1 MFTALL
7 LQKTGEGFDHEI
19 TELAEEQLPD
29 REVTVAVDYSTVNYK
44 DGLAIC
50 NGAPV
55 VRNWPLVPGIDL
67 AGVVEASD
75 HADWRPGDRVTVNG
89 WDLGEKHWGGMAQ
102 KARVDA
108 AWLTRLPGG
117 IDTRAAAAIGTAG
130 YTAMLC
136 VMALEDHGVSAG
148 DGPVIVTGAAGGVGS
163 VATSVL
169 AKLGY
174 EVVASTGRAG
184 TEGDYLRSLGAAEI
198 IERTEL
204 SEPGGR
210 PMARPRWAAG
220 VDTVGSHTLVNLI
233 AALEPEGCVAA
244 CGLAGGSDLAG
255 TVFPFILRGVSLLG
269 VNCVYQPAARRTEA
283 WSRLASDLDSA
294 ALESITSEVPL
305 AEVPRVAAD
314 ILAGAVRGRVV
325 VDVNA

>member
-7 LQKTGEGFDHEI
+7 LQKTDDGFRHDI
-19 TELAEEQLPD
+19 TRLADDQLPEG
-29 REVTVAVDYSTVNYK
+29 EVTVVVDYSTVNYK

-67 AGVVEASD
+67 AGTVEASS
-75 HADWRPGDRVTVNG
+75 HPDWRPGDRVTVNG

-136 VMALEDHGVSAG
+136 VLALEDHGTSPG

-163 VATSVL
+163 VAVAVL

-174 EVVASTGRAG
+174 EVVASTGRAT
-184 TEGDYLRSLGAAEI
+184 TEGDYLRSLGASEI
-198 IERTEL
+198 LDRSEL
-204 SEPGGR
+204 GEPGGR
-210 PMARPRWAAG
+210 PMARPRWVAG
-220 VDTVGSHTLVNLI
+220 IDSVGSHTLVNLI
-233 AALEPEGCVAA
+233 AALEPGGCVAA
-244 CGLAGGSDLAG
+244 CGLAGGSDLTG

-269 VNCVYQPAARRTEA
+269 VNCVYQPAARRDEA
-283 WSRLASDLDSA
+283 WARLADDLDA
-294 ALESITSEVPL
+294 AILDSITSEVPL
-305 AEVPRVAAD
+305 GEVPRIATD
-314 ILAGAVRGRVV
+314 ILAGKVRGRVV

>member
-7 LQKTGEGFDHEI
+7 LSKTDDGFERSISRLDED
-19 TELAEEQLPD
+19 QLPD

-55 VRNWPLVPGIDL
+55 VRSWPLVPGIDL

-102 KARVDA
+102 KARVEA
-108 AWLTRLPGG
+108 GWLTRLPTG

-136 VMALEDHGVSAG
+136 VMALEDQGVAPG

-163 VATSVL
+163 VAVAVL

-174 EVVASTGRAG
+174 DVVASTGRAG
-184 TEGDYLRSLGAAEI
+184 TEGDYLRSLGATEVIDRA
-198 IERTEL
+198 EL

-244 CGLAGGSDLAG
+244 CGLAGGSDLSG

-283 WSRLASDLDSA
+283 WSRLATDLDSA
-294 ALESITSEVPL
+294 TLESITSEVPL

>member
-7 LQKTGEGFDHEI
+7 LSKTDDGFERSISRLDED
-19 TELAEEQLPD
+19 QLPD

-55 VRNWPLVPGIDL
+55 VRSWPLVPGIDL

-108 AWLTRLPGG
+108 GWLTRLPTG

-136 VMALEDHGVSAG
+136 VMALEDQGVAPG

-163 VATSVL
+163 VAVAVL

-174 EVVASTGRAG
+174 DVVASTGRAG
-184 TEGDYLRSLGAAEI
+184 TEGDYLRSLGTTEVIDRA
-198 IERTEL
+198 EL

-244 CGLAGGSDLAG
+244 CGLAGGSDLSG

-283 WSRLASDLDSA
+283 WSRLATDLDSA
-294 ALESITSEVPL
+294 TLESITSEVPL

>member
-7 LQKTGEGFDHEI
+7 LSKTEDGFQHSI
-19 TELAEEQLPD
+19 SRLAEDQLPD
-29 REVTVAVDYSTVNYK
+29 HEVTVAVDYSTVNYK

-75 HADWRPGDRVTVNG
+75 HPDWQPGDRVTVNG
-89 WDLGEKHWGGMAQ
+89 WDLGEKHWGGMAT
-102 KARVDA
+102 KARVEA
-108 AWLTRLPGG
+108 GWLTRLPAG

-136 VMALEDHGVSAG
+136 VMALEDRGASPG

-163 VATSVL
+163 VAVAVL

-174 EVVASTGRAG
+174 EVVASTGRADS
-184 TEGDYLRSLGAAEI
+184 EGDYLRSLGAAAI
-198 IERTEL
+198 IDRSEL

-244 CGLAGGSDLAG
+244 CGLAGGSDLSG
-255 TVFPFILRGVSLLG
+255 TVFPFILRGASLLG

-283 WSRLASDLDSA
+283 WQRLATDLDGGT
-294 ALESITSEVPL
+294 LESITSEVPL
-305 AEVPRVAAD
+305 GEVPRVAAD

>member
-7 LQKTGEGFDHEI
+7 LSKTDDGFEHSI
-19 TELAEEQLPD
+19 SRLAEDQLPD
-29 REVTVAVDYSTVNYK
+29 HEVTVAVDYSTVNYK

-67 AGVVEASD
+67 AGTVEASA
-75 HADWRPGDRVTVNG
+75 HPDWRPGDRVTVNG
-89 WDLGEKHWGGMAQ
+89 WDLGEKHWGGMAT
-102 KARVDA
+102 KARVEA
-108 AWLTRLPGG
+108 GWLTRLPTG

-136 VMALEDHGVSAG
+136 VMALEDHGTAPG

-163 VATSVL
+163 VAVAVL

-174 EVVASTGRAG
+174 EVVASTGRAA
-184 TEGDYLRSLGAAEI
+184 TEGDYLRSLGASEI
-198 IERTEL
+198 LDRSEL
-204 SEPGGR
+204 SEAGGR
-210 PMARPRWAAG
+210 PMARPRWVAG
-220 VDTVGSHTLVNLI
+220 VDSVGSHTLVNLI
-233 AALEPEGCVAA
+233 AALEPGGCVAA
-244 CGLAGGSDLAG
+244 CGLAGGSDLTG

-269 VNCVYQPAARRTEA
+269 VNCVYQPATRRDEA
-283 WSRLASDLDSA
+283 WARLADDLDA
-294 ALESITSEVPL
+294 GVLDSITSEVPL
-305 AEVPRVAAD
+305 GEVPRIAAD
-314 ILAGAVRGRVV
+314 ILAGRVRGRVV

>member
-7 LQKTGEGFDHEI
+7 LEQTDDGFRQSICQLDED
-19 TELAEEQLPD
+19 QLPD
-29 REVTVAVDYSTVNYK
+29 QDVTVRVEYSTVNYK

-55 VRNWPLVPGIDL
+55 VRSWPLVPGIDL
-67 AGVVEASD
+67 AGVVEASN
-75 HADWRPGDRVTVNG
+75 HPDWRPGDQVTVNG

-102 KARVDA
+102 KARVA
-108 AWLTRLPGG
+108 PGWLTRLPEA

-136 VMALEDHGVSAG
+136 VMALEGHGVAPAG
-148 DGPVIVTGAAGGVGS
+148 GPIVVTGAAGGVGS
-163 VATSVL
+163 VAL
-169 AKLGY
+169 ALLTKLGY
-174 EVVASTGRAG
+174 EVVASTGRAAS
-184 TEGDYLRSLGAAEI
+184 EGDYLRSLGAAQI
-198 IERTEL
+198 IDRHEL

-210 PMARPRWAAG
+210 PMVKPRWAAG

-233 AALEPEGCVAA
+233 AALQPEGCVAA
-244 CGLAGGSDLAG
+244 CGLAGGSDLNA

-269 VNCVYQPAARRTEA
+269 VNCVYQPAARREEA
-283 WSRLASDLDSA
+283 WNRLAADLDRGT
-294 ALESITSEVPL
+294 LESITSEVPL
-305 AEVPRVAAD
+305 ADVPQVAAD
-314 ILAGAVRGRVV
+314 ILAGEVRGRVV

>member
-7 LQKTGEGFDHEI
+7 LTKTDDGFQHGI
-19 TELAEEQLPD
+19 SRLAEDRLPD
-29 REVTVAVDYSTVNYK
+29 HEVTVAVDYSTVNYK

-75 HADWRPGDRVTVNG
+75 HPDWQPGDRVTVNG

-102 KARVDA
+102 KARVEA
-108 AWLTRLPGG
+108 GWLTRLPTA
-117 IDTRAAAAIGTAG
+117 INTRAAAAIGTAG

-136 VMALEDHGVSAG
+136 VMALEDHGATPG
-148 DGPVIVTGAAGGVGS
+148 DGPVVVTGAAGGVGS
-163 VATSVL
+163 VAVAVL

-174 EVVASTGRAG
+174 EVVASTGRADS
-184 TEGDYLRSLGAAEI
+184 EGDYLRSLGAAAI
-198 IERTEL
+198 IDRGEL

-233 AALEPEGCVAA
+233 AALEPEGAVAA
-244 CGLAGGSDLAG
+244 CGLAGGSDLSG

-269 VNCVYQPAARRTEA
+269 VNCVYQPAARRSEA
-283 WSRLASDLDSA
+283 WNRLATDLDGET
-294 ALESITSEVPL
+294 LESITSEVPL

>member
-75 HADWRPGDRVTVNG
+75 HPDWRPGDRVTVNG

-108 AWLTRLPGG
+108 AWLTRLPDG

-136 VMALEDHGVSAG
+136 VMAIEDHGVAPG

-163 VATSVL
+163 VATAVL
-169 AKLGY
+169 AGLGY
-174 EVVASTGRAG
+174 EVVASTGRVGA
-184 TEGDYLRSLGAAEI
+184 EGDYLRSLGAAEI
-198 IERTEL
+198 LDRSEL
-204 SEPGGR
+204 GHSGGR
-210 PMARPRWAAG
+210 PLARPRWAAG

-233 AALEPEGCVAA
+233 AALEPGGCVAA
-244 CGLAGGSDLAG
+244 CGLAGGSDLTG

-269 VNCVYQPAARRTEA
+269 VNCVYQPAARRDGA
-283 WSRLASDLDSA
+283 WARLADDLSGDTLA
-294 ALESITSEVPL
+294 SITTEVSL
-305 AEVPRVAAD
+305 AAVPGIATD
-314 ILAGAVRGRVV
+314 ILAGQVRGRVV

>member
-7 LQKTGEGFDHEI
+7 LQKTDDGFRHDI
-19 TELAEEQLPD
+19 TRLADDQLPD
-29 REVTVAVDYSTVNYK
+29 HEVTVVVDYSTVNYK

-67 AGVVEASD
+67 AGTVEASS
-75 HADWRPGDRVTVNG
+75 HPDWQPGDRVTVNG
-89 WDLGEKHWGGMAQ
+89 WDMGEKHWGGMAQ

-108 AWLTRLPGG
+108 AWLTRLPEGVG
-117 IDTRAAAAIGTAG
+117 TRAAAAIGTAG

-136 VMALEDHGVSAG
+136 VLALEDRGVAPG

-163 VATSVL
+163 VAVAVL

-174 EVVASTGRAG
+174 EVVASTGRAT
-184 TEGDYLRSLGAAEI
+184 TEGDYLRSLGASEI
-198 IERTEL
+198 LERGEL
-204 SEPGGR
+204 GEPGGR
-210 PMARPRWAAG
+210 PMARPRWVAG
-220 VDTVGSHTLVNLI
+220 VDSVGSHTLVNLI
-233 AALEPEGCVAA
+233 AALEPGGCVAA
-244 CGLAGGSDLAG
+244 CGLAGGSDLTG

-269 VNCVYQPAARRTEA
+269 VNCVYQPAARRDEA
-283 WSRLASDLDSA
+283 WARLADDLDGGV
-294 ALESITSEVPL
+294 LDSITSEVPL
-305 AEVPRVAAD
+305 GEVPRVAAD
-314 ILAGAVRGRVV
+314 ILAGKVRGRVV

>member
-7 LQKTGEGFDHEI
+7 LSQTDDGFERSICPLSED
-19 TELAEEQLPD
+19 QLPD
-29 REVTVAVDYSTVNYK
+29 HEVTVAVDYSTVNYK

-55 VRNWPLVPGIDL
+55 VRSWPLVPGIDL
-67 AGVVEASD
+67 AGTVEASD
-75 HADWRPGDRVTVNG
+75 HPDWRPGDRVTVNG

-102 KARVDA
+102 MARVEA
-108 AWLTRLPGG
+108 GWLTRLPSG

-136 VMALEDHGVSAG
+136 VMTLEDHGAG
-148 DGPVIVTGAAGGVGS
+148 PTGGPVVVTGAAGGVGS
-163 VATSVL
+163 VAVAVL
-169 AKLGY
+169 AELGY
-174 EVVASTGRAG
+174 EVVASTGRAE
-184 TEGDYLRSLGAAEI
+184 TEGDYLRSLGATEI
-198 IERTEL
+198 IDRGEL
-204 SEPGGR
+204 GEPGGR

-244 CGLAGGSDLAG
+244 CGLAGGSDLTG

-283 WSRLASDLDSA
+283 WDRLAGDLDGDT
-294 ALESITSEVPL
+294 LESITSEVPL

>member
-7 LQKTGEGFDHEI
+7 LEKTDDGFRHGI
-19 TELAEEQLPD
+19 TRLAEEQLPD
-29 REVTVAVDYSTVNYK
+29 REVTVAVEYSTVNYK

-67 AGVVEASD
+67 AGGVETSA

-89 WDLGEKHWGGMAQ
+89 WDIGEKHWGGMAQ

-108 AWLTRLPGG
+108 AWLTRLPEV

-136 VMALEDHGVSAG
+136 VMAIEDHGVAPG

-163 VATSVL
+163 VAVAVL
-169 AKLGY
+169 AGLGY
-174 EVVASTGRAG
+174 EVVASTGRAAA
-184 TEGDYLRSLGAAEI
+184 EGDYLRSLGAAEI
-198 IERTEL
+198 MDRGEL

-210 PMARPRWAAG
+210 PLARPRWAAG

-233 AALEPEGCVAA
+233 AALEPGGCVAA

-269 VNCVYQPAARRTEA
+269 VNCVYQPAARRDEA
-283 WSRLASDLDSA
+283 WARLAADLGGDTLA
-294 ALESITSEVPL
+294 SITSEVAL

-314 ILAGAVRGRVV
+314 ILAGQVRGRVV
-325 VDVNA
+325 VNVNA

>member
-7 LQKTGEGFDHEI
+7 LQKTDDGFRHDI
-19 TELAEEQLPD
+19 TELADDRLPD

-67 AGVVEASD
+67 AGAVEASS
-75 HADWRPGDRVTVNG
+75 HPDWHPGDRVTVNG
-89 WDLGEKHWGGMAQ
+89 WDLGEKHWGGMAT

-108 AWLTRLPGG
+108 GWLTRLPAG
-117 IDTRAAAAIGTAG
+117 IGTRAAAAIGTAG

-136 VMALEDHGVSAG
+136 VMALEDRGAG
-148 DGPVIVTGAAGGVGS
+148 PEGGPVVVTGAAGGVGS
-163 VATSVL
+163 VAVAVL

-198 IERTEL
+198 IDRSEL
-204 SEPGGR
+204 GEPGGR
-210 PMARPRWAAG
+210 PMARPRWVAG

-244 CGLAGGSDLAG
+244 CGLAGGSDLSG

-269 VNCVYQPAARRTEA
+269 VNCVYQPAARRAEA
-283 WSRLASDLDSA
+283 WGRLAADLDA
-294 ALESITSEVPL
+294 EVLDSITSEVPL
-305 AEVPRVAAD
+305 GEVPRIAGD
-314 ILAGAVRGRVV
+314 ILAGKVRGRVV

>member
-7 LQKTGEGFDHEI
+7 LTKTEDGFRHGI
-19 TELAEEQLPD
+19 SRLAEDQLPD
-29 REVTVAVDYSTVNYK
+29 HEVTVAVDYSTVNYK

-75 HADWRPGDRVTVNG
+75 HPDWRPGDRITVNG

-102 KARVDA
+102 KARVEA
-108 AWLTRLPGG
+108 GWLTRLPAA

-136 VMALEDHGVSAG
+136 VMALEDHGATPG
-148 DGPVIVTGAAGGVGS
+148 GGPVVVTGSAGGVGS
-163 VATSVL
+163 VAVAVL

-174 EVVASTGRAG
+174 EVIASTGRAAS
-184 TEGDYLRSLGAAEI
+184 EGDYLRSLGAAAI
-198 IERTEL
+198 IDRAEL

-233 AALEPEGCVAA
+233 AALEPEGAVAA
-244 CGLAGGSDLAG
+244 CGLAGGPDLSG

-283 WSRLASDLDSA
+283 WNRLASDLDSQK
-294 ALESITSEVPL
+294 LESITSEVPL
-305 AEVPRVAAD
+305 AEVPQVAAD

>member
-7 LQKTGEGFDHEI
+7 LEKTDDGFRHGI
-19 TELAEEQLPD
+19 SRLTEEQLPD

-55 VRNWPLVPGIDL
+55 VRTWPLIPGIDL

-75 HADWRPGDRVTVNG
+75 HPDWRPGDRVTVNG

-102 KARVDA
+102 KARVEA
-108 AWLTRLPGG
+108 GWLTRLPAG

-136 VMALEDHGVSAG
+136 VMALEDHGATPAG
-148 DGPVIVTGAAGGVGS
+148 GPVVVTGAAGGVGS
-163 VATSVL
+163 VAVAVL

-184 TEGDYLRSLGAAEI
+184 TEGDYLRSLGAAAVMD
-198 IERTEL
+198 RNEL

-210 PMARPRWAAG
+210 PMAKPRWAAG

-244 CGLAGGSDLAG
+244 CGLAGGSGLSG

-269 VNCVYQPAARRTEA
+269 VNCVYQPAARREEA
-283 WSRLASDLDSA
+283 WSRLAGDLDGGT
-294 ALESITSEVPL
+294 LESITTEVPL

-314 ILAGAVRGRVV
+314 ILAGQVRGRVV

>member
-7 LQKTGEGFDHEI
+7 LEEAADGFRHVI
-19 TELAEEQLPD
+19 TEVSEEDLPD
-29 REVTVAVDYSTVNYK
+29 REVTVAVEYSTVNYK

-55 VRNWPLVPGIDL
+55 VRSWPLVPGIDL

-75 HADWRPGDRVTVNG
+75 HADWRPGDPVTVNG

-108 AWLTRLPGG
+108 AWLTRLPDG

-136 VMALEDHGVSAG
+136 VMALEGHGVGPG
-148 DGPVIVTGAAGGVGS
+148 DGPVVVTGAAGGVGS
-163 VATSVL
+163 VAVAVL
-169 AKLGY
+169 GRLGY

-184 TEGDYLRSLGAAEI
+184 SEGDYRRSLGAAEVI
-198 IERTEL
+198 DRSEL

-210 PMARPRWAAG
+210 PLARPRWAAG
-220 VDTVGSHTLVNLI
+220 IDTVGSHTLVNLL
-233 AALEPEGCVAA
+233 AAIEPSGCVAA
-244 CGLAGGSDLAG
+244 CGLAGGSDLTG

-269 VNCVYQPAARRTEA
+269 VNCVYQPAARRDAA
-283 WSRLASDLDSA
+283 WTRLATDLDA
-294 ALESITSEVPL
+294 GTLASITTEVPL

-314 ILAGAVRGRVV
+314 ILAGQVRGRVV

>member
-7 LQKTGEGFDHEI
+7 LQKTDDGFRCDI
-19 TELAEEQLPD
+19 AELAEDRLPD
-29 REVTVAVDYSTVNYK
+29 LAVTVAVEYSTVNYK

-55 VRNWPLVPGIDL
+55 VRAWPLVPGIDL
-67 AGVVEASD
+67 AGTVEASE
-75 HADWRPGDRVTVNG
+75 HPDWRPGDRVTANG
-89 WDLGEKHWGGMAQ
+89 WDLGEKHWGGMAT
-102 KARVDA
+102 KARVDG
-108 AWLTRLPGG
+108 AWLTRLPES

-136 VMALEDHGVSAG
+136 VMALEDNGTGPG
-148 DGPVIVTGAAGGVGS
+148 DGPVVVTGAAGGVGS
-163 VATSVL
+163 VTVAVL

-174 EVVASTGRAG
+174 EVVASTGRADS
-184 TEGDYLRSLGAAEI
+184 ESDYLRRLGATEI
-198 IERTEL
+198 IDRSEL

-220 VDTVGSHTLVNLI
+220 VDSVGSHTLVNLI

-244 CGLAGGSDLAG
+244 CGLAGGSDLPG
-255 TVFPFILRGVSLLG
+255 TVYPFILRGVSLLG
-269 VNCVYQPAARRTEA
+269 VNCVYQPAPRRAKA
-283 WSRLASDLDSA
+283 WNRLASDLDSET
-294 ALESITSEVPL
+294 LESITSEVAL

-314 ILAGAVRGRVV
+314 ILAGKVRGRAV

>member
-7 LQKTGEGFDHEI
+7 LEEAADGFRHVI
-19 TELAEEQLPD
+19 TEVSEEDLPD
-29 REVTVAVDYSTVNYK
+29 REVTVAVEYSTVNYK

-55 VRNWPLVPGIDL
+55 VRSWPLVPGIDL

-75 HADWRPGDRVTVNG
+75 HADWRPGDPVTVNG

-108 AWLTRLPGG
+108 AWLTRLPDG

-136 VMALEDHGVSAG
+136 VMALEGHGVGPG
-148 DGPVIVTGAAGGVGS
+148 DGPVVVTGAAGGVGS
-163 VATSVL
+163 VAVAVL
-169 AKLGY
+169 GRLGY

-184 TEGDYLRSLGAAEI
+184 SEGDYLRSLGAAEVI
-198 IERTEL
+198 DRSEL

-210 PMARPRWAAG
+210 PLARPRWAAG
-220 VDTVGSHTLVNLI
+220 IDTVGSHTLVNLL
-233 AALEPEGCVAA
+233 AAIEPSGCVAA
-244 CGLAGGSDLAG
+244 CGLAGGSDLTG

-269 VNCVYQPAARRTEA
+269 VNCVYQPAARRDAA
-283 WSRLASDLDSA
+283 WTRLATDLDA
-294 ALESITSEVPL
+294 GTLASITTEVPL

-314 ILAGAVRGRVV
+314 ILAGQVRGRVV

>member
-7 LQKTGEGFDHEI
+7 LSKTDDGFERSISRLDED
-19 TELAEEQLPD
+19 QLPD

-55 VRNWPLVPGIDL
+55 VRSWPLVPGIDL

-102 KARVDA
+102 KARVEA
-108 AWLTRLPGG
+108 GWLTRLPTG

-136 VMALEDHGVSAG
+136 VMALEDQGVAPG

-163 VATSVL
+163 VAVAVL

-174 EVVASTGRAG
+174 DVVASTGRAG
-184 TEGDYLRSLGAAEI
+184 TEGDYLRSLGTTEVIDRA
-198 IERTEL
+198 EL

-244 CGLAGGSDLAG
+244 CGLAGGSDLSG

-283 WSRLASDLDSA
+283 WSRLATDLDSA
-294 ALESITSEVPL
+294 TLESITSEVPL

>member
-7 LQKTGEGFDHEI
+7 LEKTDEGFSHQI
-19 TELAEEQLPD
+19 TDLAEDQLPE

-50 NGAPV
+50 NGAPI

-67 AGVVEASD
+67 AGVVETST
-75 HADWRPGDRVTVNG
+75 HPDWQPGDRVTVNG

-108 AWLTRLPGG
+108 AWLTRLPEG

-136 VMALEDHGVSAG
+136 VLALEDHGIAPD

-163 VATSVL
+163 VAVAVL

-174 EVVASTGRAG
+174 QVVASTGRAA

-198 IERTEL
+198 LDRSEL
-204 SEPGGR
+204 SESGGR

-220 VDTVGSHTLVNLI
+220 IDTVGSHTLVNLI
-233 AALEPEGCVAA
+233 AALEPGGCVAA
-244 CGLAGGSDLAG
+244 CGLAGGSDLTG

-269 VNCVYQPAARRTEA
+269 VNCVYQPAARRDAA
-283 WSRLASDLDSA
+283 WTRLATDLDA
-294 ALESITSEVPL
+294 DTLASITTEVPL
-305 AEVPRVAAD
+305 AEVHRVAAD
-314 ILAGAVRGRVV
+314 ILAGQVRGRVV

>member
-7 LQKTGEGFDHEI
+7 LTKTEDGFRHGI
-19 TELAEEQLPD
+19 SRLAEDQLPD
-29 REVTVAVDYSTVNYK
+29 HEVTVAVDYSTVNYK

-75 HADWRPGDRVTVNG
+75 HPDWRPGDRVTVNG

-102 KARVDA
+102 KARVEA
-108 AWLTRLPGG
+108 GWLTRLPAG

-136 VMALEDHGVSAG
+136 VMALEDHGLALG

-163 VATSVL
+163 VAVAVL
-169 AKLGY
+169 AALGH
-174 EVVASTGRAG
+174 EVVASTGRADS
-184 TEGDYLRSLGAAEI
+184 EGDYLRRLGAAEVI
-198 IERTEL
+198 DRGEL
-204 SEPGGR
+204 GASGGR
-210 PMARPRWAAG
+210 PLAKPRWAAG

-233 AALEPEGCVAA
+233 AALEPGGCVAA
-244 CGLAGGSDLAG
+244 CGLAGGSDLTG

-269 VNCVYQPAARRTEA
+269 VNCVYQPAVRRTEA
-283 WSRLASDLDSA
+283 WNRLASDLHSGTLA
-294 ALESITSEVPL
+294 SITSEVPL
-305 AEVPRVAAD
+305 GEVPRVAAD

>member
-75 HADWRPGDRVTVNG
+75 HPDWRPGDRVTVNG

-108 AWLTRLPGG
+108 AWLTRLPDG

-283 WSRLASDLDSA
+283 WSRLSTDLDSVT
-294 ALESITSEVPL
+294 LESITSEVPL

>member
-7 LQKTGEGFDHEI
+7 LEKTDDGFEHGI
-19 TELAEEQLPD
+19 TELPEEQLPD
-29 REVTVAVDYSTVNYK
+29 REVTVAVEYSTVNYK

-50 NGAPV
+50 NGSPV

-67 AGVVEASD
+67 AGTVEASA
-75 HADWRPGDRVTVNG
+75 HPGWRPGDRVTVNG
-89 WDLGEKHWGGMAQ
+89 WDLGEKHWGGMAT

-108 AWLTRLPGG
+108 AWLTRLPAA

-136 VMALEDHGVSAG
+136 VLAIEDHGVAPG
-148 DGPVIVTGAAGGVGS
+148 DGPVVVTGAAGGVGS
-163 VATSVL
+163 VAVAVL
-169 AKLGY
+169 AGLGY

-184 TEGDYLRSLGAAEI
+184 AEGDYLRSLGAAEI
-198 IERTEL
+198 IDRSEL

-233 AALEPEGCVAA
+233 AALEPGGCVAA
-244 CGLAGGSDLAG
+244 CGLAGGSDLTG

-269 VNCVYQPAARRTEA
+269 VNCVYQPAARRDEA
-283 WSRLASDLDSA
+283 WARLATDLEA
-294 ALESITSEVPL
+294 GTLASITSEVPL

-314 ILAGAVRGRVV
+314 ILAGKVRGRVV

>member
-7 LQKTGEGFDHEI
+7 LQKTDDGFRHDI
-19 TELAEEQLPD
+19 TQLADDRLPD
-29 REVTVAVDYSTVNYK
+29 LAVTVAVDYSTVNYK
-44 DGLAIC
+44 DGLAIR

-67 AGVVEASD
+67 AGTVESSS
-75 HADWRPGDRVTVNG
+75 HPDWQPGDRVTVNG

-108 AWLTRLPGG
+108 AWLTRLPEG

-136 VMALEDHGVSAG
+136 VLALEDHGVAPG

-163 VATSVL
+163 VTVAVL

-174 EVVASTGRAG
+174 EVVASTGRAA
-184 TEGDYLRSLGAAEI
+184 TEGDYLRSLGASEI
-198 IERTEL
+198 IDRSEL

-210 PMARPRWAAG
+210 PMARPRWVAG
-220 VDTVGSHTLVNLI
+220 VDSVGSHTLVNLI
-233 AALEPEGCVAA
+233 AALEPGGCVAA
-244 CGLAGGSDLAG
+244 CGLAGGPDLTG

-269 VNCVYQPAARRTEA
+269 VNCVYQPAARRDEA
-283 WSRLASDLDSA
+283 WARLADDLDA
-294 ALESITSEVPL
+294 GVLDSITSEVPL
-305 AEVPRVAAD
+305 GEVPRIAAD
-314 ILAGAVRGRVV
+314 ILAGKVRGRVV

>member
-7 LQKTGEGFDHEI
+7 LEQTDDGFRHSISRLGED
-19 TELAEEQLPD
+19 QLPD
-29 REVTVAVDYSTVNYK
+29 HEVTVAVDYSTVNYK

-75 HADWRPGDRVTVNG
+75 HPDWRPGDRVTVNG

-102 KARVDA
+102 KARVEA
-108 AWLTRLPGG
+108 GWLTRLPTA

-136 VMALEDHGVSAG
+136 VMALEDDGATPGS
-148 DGPVIVTGAAGGVGS
+148 GPVVVTGAAGGVGS
-163 VATSVL
+163 VAVAVL

-174 EVVASTGRAG
+174 EVVASTGRAES
-184 TEGDYLRSLGAAEI
+184 EGDYLRSLGAAAI
-198 IERTEL
+198 IDRGEL

-210 PMARPRWAAG
+210 PMVRPRWAAG

-233 AALEPEGCVAA
+233 AALEPEGSVAA
-244 CGLAGGSDLAG
+244 CGLAGGSDLNG

-283 WSRLASDLDSA
+283 WNRLAADLDSET
-294 ALESITSEVPL
+294 LESITSEVPL

>member
-7 LQKTGEGFDHEI
+7 LEKTDDGFNHAI
-19 TELAEEQLPD
+19 TQLAEEQLPD
-29 REVTVAVDYSTVNYK
+29 LAVTVAVDYSTVNYK

-67 AGVVEASD
+67 AGVIEAST

-108 AWLTRLPGG
+108 AWLTRLPDG

-136 VMALEDHGVSAG
+136 VMALEDHGTSPG

-163 VATSVL
+163 VAVAVL
-169 AKLGY
+169 ARLGY
-174 EVVASTGRAG
+174 EVVASTGRAA
-184 TEGDYLRSLGAAEI
+184 TEGDYLRSLGAADI
-198 IERTEL
+198 LDRGEL
-204 SEPGGR
+204 GEPGGR

-220 VDTVGSHTLVNLI
+220 VDAVGSHTLVNLI
-233 AALEPEGCVAA
+233 AALEPGGAVAA
-244 CGLAGGSDLAG
+244 CGLAGGPDLTG

-269 VNCVYQPAARRTEA
+269 VNCVYQPAARRDEA
-283 WSRLASDLDSA
+283 WARLAGDLDPA
-294 ALESITSEVPL
+294 VLDSITSEVPL
-305 AEVPRVAAD
+305 GEVPRIAAD
-314 ILAGAVRGRVV
+314 ILAGKVRGRVV

>member
-7 LQKTGEGFDHEI
+7 LTETDDGFQHSI
-19 TELAEEQLPD
+19 SRLAEDQLPD
-29 REVTVAVDYSTVNYK
+29 HEVTVAVDYSTVNYK

-75 HADWRPGDRVTVNG
+75 HPDWRPGDRVTVNG

-102 KARVDA
+102 KARVEA
-108 AWLTRLPGG
+108 GWLTRLPEG

-136 VMALEDHGVSAG
+136 VMALEDHGATPG
-148 DGPVIVTGAAGGVGS
+148 GGPVVVTGAAGGVGS
-163 VATSVL
+163 VAVAVL

-174 EVVASTGRAG
+174 EVVASTGRAAS
-184 TEGDYLRSLGAAEI
+184 EGDYLRSLGAAEI
-198 IERTEL
+198 IDRGEL

-233 AALEPEGCVAA
+233 AALEPEGSVAA
-244 CGLAGGSDLAG
+244 CGLAGGPDLSG

-283 WSRLASDLDSA
+283 WNRLASDLDGEN
-294 ALESITSEVPL
+294 LESITSEVPL
-305 AEVPRVAAD
+305 AEVPQVAAD

>member
-7 LQKTGEGFDHEI
+7 LTKTDDGFQHSI
-19 TELAEEQLPD
+19 SRLAEDQLPD
-29 REVTVAVDYSTVNYK
+29 HEVTVAVDYSTVNYK

-67 AGVVEASD
+67 AGVVEASE
-75 HADWRPGDRVTVNG
+75 HPDWRPGDRVTVNG

-102 KARVDA
+102 KARVEA
-108 AWLTRLPGG
+108 GWLTRLPTA

-136 VMALEDHGVSAG
+136 VMALEDHGTAPG

-163 VATSVL
+163 VAVAVL

-174 EVVASTGRAG
+174 EVVASTGRAA

-198 IERTEL
+198 IDRGEL

-233 AALEPEGCVAA
+233 AALEPEGSVAA
-244 CGLAGGSDLAG
+244 CGLAGGPDLPG

-283 WSRLASDLDSA
+283 WSRLATDLDGDT
-294 ALESITSEVPL
+294 LESITTEVPL
-305 AEVPRVAAD
+305 AGVPQVASD
-314 ILAGAVRGRVV
+314 ILAGQVRGRVV

>member
-7 LQKTGEGFDHEI
+7 LSQTDDGFRGDI
-19 TELAEEQLPD
+19 TQLADDQLPD

-55 VRNWPLVPGIDL
+55 VRSWPLVPGIDL
-67 AGVVEASD
+67 SGTVEASS
-75 HADWRPGDRVTVNG
+75 HPDWQPGDRVTVNG
-89 WDLGEKHWGGMAQ
+89 WDMGEKHWGGMAQ

-108 AWLTRLPGG
+108 AWLTRLPEQ

-136 VMALEDHGVSAG
+136 VMALEDHGVATG

-163 VATSVL
+163 VAVAVL
-169 AKLGY
+169 AKLGH
-174 EVVASTGRAG
+174 EVVASTGRAD
-184 TEGDYLRSLGAAEI
+184 TEGDYLRSLGAAGI
-198 IERTEL
+198 IDRGEL

-210 PMARPRWAAG
+210 PMARPRWVAG

-233 AALEPEGCVAA
+233 AALEPGGCVAA
-244 CGLAGGSDLAG
+244 CGLAGGADLTG
-255 TVFPFILRGVSLLG
+255 TVFPFILRGTSLLG
-269 VNCVYQPAARRTEA
+269 VNCVYQPAARRDEA
-283 WSRLASDLDSA
+283 WARLATGLDA
-294 ALESITSEVPL
+294 GILESITSEVPL
-305 AEVPRVAAD
+305 GEVPRIAAD
-314 ILAGAVRGRVV
+314 ILAGKVRGRVV

>member
-7 LQKTGEGFDHEI
+7 LSQTDDGFRRDI
-19 TELAEEQLPD
+19 TQLADDRLPD

-55 VRNWPLVPGIDL
+55 VRSWPLVPGIDL
-67 AGVVEASD
+67 AGTVESSD
-75 HADWRPGDRVTVNG
+75 HPDWRPGDRVTVNG
-89 WDLGEKHWGGMAQ
+89 WDMGEKHWGGMAQ
-102 KARVDA
+102 KASVDA
-108 AWLTRLPGG
+108 AWLTRLPEA
-117 IDTRAAAAIGTAG
+117 IDNRAAAAIGTAG

-136 VMALEDHGVSAG
+136 VMALEDHGVGAG

-163 VATSVL
+163 VAVAVL
-169 AKLGY
+169 ARLGY
-174 EVVASTGRAG
+174 EVVASTGRAA

-198 IERTEL
+198 LDRSEL

-210 PMARPRWAAG
+210 PMARPRWVAG

-233 AALEPEGCVAA
+233 AALEPGGCVAA
-244 CGLAGGSDLAG
+244 CGLAGGSDLTG

-269 VNCVYQPAARRTEA
+269 VNCVYQPAARRDEA
-283 WSRLASDLDSA
+283 WARLAADLDA
-294 ALESITSEVPL
+294 GILDSITSEVPL
-305 AEVPRVAAD
+305 GEVPQVAAD
-314 ILAGAVRGRVV
+314 ILAGKVRGRVV
-325 VDVNA
+325 VDVTA

>member
-7 LQKTGEGFDHEI
+7 LSKTDDGFERSISRLDED
-19 TELAEEQLPD
+19 QLPD

-55 VRNWPLVPGIDL
+55 VRSWPLVPGIDL

-102 KARVDA
+102 KARVEA
-108 AWLTRLPGG
+108 GWLTRLPTG

-136 VMALEDHGVSAG
+136 VMALEDQGVAPG

-163 VATSVL
+163 VAVAVL

-174 EVVASTGRAG
+174 DVVASTGRAG
-184 TEGDYLRSLGAAEI
+184 TEGDYLRSLGATEVIDRA
-198 IERTEL
+198 EL

-244 CGLAGGSDLAG
+244 CGLAGGSDLSG

-283 WSRLASDLDSA
+283 WNRLATDLDSA
-294 ALESITSEVPL
+294 TLESITSEVPL

>member
-7 LQKTGEGFDHEI
+7 LEEAADGFRHVI
-19 TELAEEQLPD
+19 TEVSEEDLPD
-29 REVTVAVDYSTVNYK
+29 REVTVAVEYSTVNYK

-55 VRNWPLVPGIDL
+55 VRSWPLVPGIDL

-75 HADWRPGDRVTVNG
+75 HADWRPGDPVTVNG

-108 AWLTRLPGG
+108 AWLTRLPDG

-136 VMALEDHGVSAG
+136 VLAIEDHGIAPG

-163 VATSVL
+163 VSVAVL
-169 AKLGY
+169 ARLGY
-174 EVVASTGRAG
+174 QVVASTGRAA

-198 IERTEL
+198 LDRSEL

-210 PMARPRWAAG
+210 PLARPRWAAG

-244 CGLAGGSDLAG
+244 CGLAGGADLKG

-269 VNCVYQPAARRTEA
+269 VNCVFQPAARRDAA
-283 WSRLASDLDSA
+283 WTRLATDLDA
-294 ALESITSEVPL
+294 GTLASITTEVPL

-314 ILAGAVRGRVV
+314 ILAGQVRGRVV

>member
-7 LQKTGEGFDHEI
+7 LEKTDDGFARGI
-19 TELAEEQLPD
+19 TQLSEEQLPD
-29 REVTVAVDYSTVNYK
+29 REVTVAVEYSTVNYK

-67 AGVVEASD
+67 AGTVEASA
-75 HADWRPGDRVTVNG
+75 HPDWRPGDRVTVNG
-89 WDLGEKHWGGMAQ
+89 WDLGEKHWGGMAT

-108 AWLTRLPGG
+108 AWLTRLPKG

-136 VMALEDHGVSAG
+136 VLAIEDHGVAPG
-148 DGPVIVTGAAGGVGS
+148 DGPVVVTGAAGGVGS
-163 VATSVL
+163 VAVAVL
-169 AKLGY
+169 AGLGY
-174 EVVASTGRAG
+174 EVVASTGRAAA
-184 TEGDYLRSLGAAEI
+184 EGDYLRSLGAAEI
-198 IERTEL
+198 IDRGEL
-204 SEPGGR
+204 GEPGGR
-210 PMARPRWAAG
+210 PLARPRWAAG

-233 AALEPEGCVAA
+233 AALEPGGCVAA
-244 CGLAGGSDLAG
+244 CGLAGGSDLTG

-269 VNCVYQPAARRTEA
+269 VNCVYQPAARRDAA
-283 WSRLASDLDSA
+283 WARLATDLDA
-294 ALESITSEVPL
+294 GTLASITSVVPL
-305 AEVPRVAAD
+305 AEVPGVAAD
-314 ILAGAVRGRVV
+314 ILAGQVRGRVV

>member
-7 LQKTGEGFDHEI
+7 LSQTDDGFSCEI
-19 TELAEEQLPD
+19 HQLDED
-29 REVTVAVDYSTVNYK
+29 RLPEHEVTLAVEYSTVNYK

-55 VRNWPLVPGIDL
+55 VRTWPLVPGIDL
-67 AGVVEASD
+67 AGSVLSSE
-75 HADWRPGDRVTVNG
+75 HPDWSPGDRVTVNG
-89 WDLGEKHWGGMAQ
+89 WDLGEKHWGGMAT
-102 KARVDA
+102 KARVA
-108 AWLTRLPGG
+108 PGWLTRLPEG
-117 IDTRAAAAIGTAG
+117 IDTRSAAAIGTAG

-136 VMALEDHGVSAG
+136 VMALEDNGAAPG
-148 DGPVIVTGAAGGVGS
+148 DGPVVVTGAAGGVGS
-163 VATSVL
+163 VTVAVL
-169 AKLGY
+169 AKSGY
-174 EVVASTGRAG
+174 EVVACSGRADS
-184 TEGDYLRSLGAAEI
+184 EGDYLRSLGAAEVI
-198 IERTEL
+198 GRHEL

-210 PMARPRWAAG
+210 PMVRPRWAAG

-244 CGLAGGSDLAG
+244 CGLAGGSDLVA

-269 VNCVYQPAARRTEA
+269 VNCVHQPAARRDVA
-283 WSRLASDLDSA
+283 WARLATDLDVGN
-294 ALESITSEVPL
+294 LEAITSEVAL
-305 AEVPRVAAD
+305 AEVPRVAAQ

>member
-1 MFTALL
+1 MFNALL
-7 LQKTGEGFDHEI
+7 LRRTDDGFEHSI
-19 TELAEEQLPD
+19 SRLTEDQLPD

-55 VRNWPLVPGIDL
+55 VRSWPLVPGIDL
-67 AGVVEASD
+67 AGVVEASG
-75 HADWRPGDRVTVNG
+75 HPDWHPGDRVTVNG

-108 AWLTRLPGG
+108 AWLTRLPDG
-117 IDTRAAAAIGTAG
+117 IDTRTAAAIGTAG

-136 VMALEDHGVSAG
+136 VMALEDHGAGPG
-148 DGPVIVTGAAGGVGS
+148 DGPVVVTGAAGGVGS
-163 VATSVL
+163 VTVAVL
-169 AKLGY
+169 AELGY
-174 EVVASTGRAG
+174 EVVASTGRAD
-184 TEGDYLRSLGAAEI
+184 TEGDYLRSLGAGEI
-198 IERTEL
+198 IDRQEL
-204 SEPGGR
+204 GNSGGR
-210 PMARPRWAAG
+210 PLAKPRWAAG

-244 CGLAGGSDLAG
+244 CGLAGGSDLSG

-269 VNCVYQPAARRTEA
+269 VNCVYQPAARREQA
-283 WSRLASDLDSA
+283 WARLATDLDGETLA
-294 ALESITSEVPL
+294 SITSEVPL
-305 AEVPRVAAD
+305 AEVPGVAAD
-314 ILAGAVRGRVV
+314 ILAGKVRGRVV

>member
-7 LQKTGEGFDHEI
+7 LEEADGGFRHVI
-19 TELAEEQLPD
+19 TEVSEEDLPD
-29 REVTVAVDYSTVNYK
+29 REVTVAVEYSTVNYK

-55 VRNWPLVPGIDL
+55 VRSWPLVPGIDL
-67 AGVVEASD
+67 AGVVEFSD
-75 HADWRPGDRVTVNG
+75 HADWRPGDPVTVNG

-108 AWLTRLPGG
+108 AWLTRLPDG

-136 VMALEDHGVSAG
+136 VMALEGRGVGPG
-148 DGPVIVTGAAGGVGS
+148 DGPVVVTGAAGGVGS
-163 VATSVL
+163 VAVAVL
-169 AKLGY
+169 GRLGY

-184 TEGDYLRSLGAAEI
+184 SEGDYLRSLGAAEI
-198 IERTEL
+198 IDRSEL

-210 PMARPRWAAG
+210 PLARPRWAAG
-220 VDTVGSHTLVNLI
+220 IDTVGSHTLVNLL
-233 AALEPEGCVAA
+233 AAIEPSGCVAA
-244 CGLAGGSDLAG
+244 CGLAGGSDLTG

-269 VNCVYQPAARRTEA
+269 VNCVYQPAAHRDEA
-283 WSRLASDLDSA
+283 WARLAADLDGD
-294 ALESITSEVPL
+294 ALASITSEVPL
-305 AEVPRVAAD
+305 AEAPRVAAD
-314 ILAGAVRGRVV
+314 ILAGKVRGRVV
-325 VDVNA
+325 VNVNA

>member
-7 LQKTGEGFDHEI
+7 LSKTDDGFERSISRLDED
-19 TELAEEQLPD
+19 QLPD

-55 VRNWPLVPGIDL
+55 VRSWPLVPGIDL

-102 KARVDA
+102 KARVEA
-108 AWLTRLPGG
+108 GWLTRLPTG

-136 VMALEDHGVSAG
+136 VMALEDHGVAPG

-163 VATSVL
+163 VAVAVL

-174 EVVASTGRAG
+174 DVVASTGRAG
-184 TEGDYLRSLGAAEI
+184 TEGDYLRSLGATEVIDRA
-198 IERTEL
+198 EL

-244 CGLAGGSDLAG
+244 CGLAGGSDLSG

-283 WSRLASDLDSA
+283 WNRLATDLDSA
-294 ALESITSEVPL
+294 TLESITSEVPL

>member
-7 LQKTGEGFDHEI
+7 LQKTDDGFRHDI
-19 TELAEEQLPD
+19 TELADDQLAD
-29 REVTVAVDYSTVNYK
+29 RAVTVAVDYSTVNYK

-55 VRNWPLVPGIDL
+55 VRAWPLVPGIDL
-67 AGVVEASD
+67 AGTVESSD
-75 HADWRPGDRVTVNG
+75 DPDWRPGDRVTVNG

-108 AWLTRLPGG
+108 AWLTRLPAGV
-117 IDTRAAAAIGTAG
+117 DTRAAAAIGTAG

-136 VMALEDHGVSAG
+136 VMALEDHGA
-148 DGPVIVTGAAGGVGS
+148 DPNAGPVVVTGAAGGVGS
-163 VATSVL
+163 VAVAVL

-174 EVVASTGRAG
+174 EVVASTGRADS
-184 TEGDYLRSLGAAEI
+184 EGDYLRGLGAASVI
-198 IERTEL
+198 DRAEL

-233 AALEPEGCVAA
+233 AALEPEGGVAA
-244 CGLAGGSDLAG
+244 CGLAGGSDLSG

-269 VNCVYQPAARRTEA
+269 VNCVYQPAPRRTEA
-283 WSRLASDLDSA
+283 WRRLAADLDA
-294 ALESITSEVPL
+294 AVLDSITSEVPL
-305 AEVPRVAAD
+305 ADVPRVAAD
-314 ILAGAVRGRVV
+314 ILAGKVRGRVV
-325 VDVNA
+325 VDVHA